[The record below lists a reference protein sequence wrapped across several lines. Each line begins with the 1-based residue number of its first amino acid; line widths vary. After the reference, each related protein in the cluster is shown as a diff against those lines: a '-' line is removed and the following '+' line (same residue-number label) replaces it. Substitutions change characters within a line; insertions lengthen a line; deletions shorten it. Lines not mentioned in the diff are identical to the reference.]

1 LLLFTVTEIKL
12 DKGERR
18 SGGGEKEKGGGVESI
33 ERKGGTVENRWE
45 HKDRD
50 SVGTADQLHS
60 RSDWIQKAARSHGQ
74 R

>member
-1 LLLFTVTEIKL
+1 ME
-12 DKGERR
+12 E
-18 SGGGEKEKGGGVESI
+18 EKKKKEEGWKALRG
-33 ERKGGTVENRWE
+33 RGGTVENRWE

-60 RSDWIQKAARSHGQ
+60 RSDWIQKAAHSHGQ